1 MLKLACISCPNF
13 GWKTAFVLTTLRV
26 ISARSI
32 QKSDLQLPPDAAEN
46 ARHTIEMF
54 KSAYQS
60 YKSFAWGHDS
70 LAPLTNG
77 YIDDRNGWGAT
88 IVDSLSTMHI
98 MGLEDLFKEGVE
110 FTLSIDFSSSKTNST
125 VSLFES
131 TIRYIGGI
139 LSAYELDGRKDRR
152 LVDKAQELADKLVHS
167 WVDDND
173 IPYNELNFTINQ
185 PIIEEVCY
193 TAFLPATMCCNT
205 IFSAVAGT
213 LVLEWSRLSEY
224 TGKAQYRELS
234 EKSMRRIGLLPS
246 PFPGLPAQMVDPK
259 TNKPNGTYVTWG
271 GGSDS
276 YFEYLI
282 KYGRFTN
289 NANTIWTKQWLTAVD
304 SSITHLAQ
312 EPIGTDIK
320 GLLYL
325 GEWYNETFRHLGSHL
340 ACFHGGNWIMGG
352 RLTDND
358 TIVDYG
364 LRLTDTCWNTYE
376 RTATGLGP
384 EVFGFVGP
392 DGDLAGK
399 AKPSSS
405 DLAFYK
411 ENGFYSYND
420 SMWAYYDLRPE
431 VLESNFYAWR
441 TTGDIKYQQ
450 RAHAALLSIEKYCKV
465 DGGYV
470 GIDDVRLVEQESY
483 INQTETFLFAEVLKY
498 LYLTFADPQKINL
511 DEWVMNTEAHPLM
524 APPLLDTYATTR
536 WVGPVEPFR
545 LRAVRAAVT
554 VARSA
559 AYLNALA
566 WVVAII
572 LLGTSW
578 RLRHRVLKEE

>member
-1 MLKLACISCPNF
+1 MLKITHISYLNY
-13 GWKTAFVLTTLRV
+13 GWKTAFILVTLRV
-26 ISARSI
+26 TSARNI
-32 QKSDLQLPPDAAEN
+32 QKPDLQLPADAAEN
-46 ARHTIEMF
+46 AQHTIEIF

-60 YKSFAWGHDS
+60 YKSVAWGHDS
-70 LAPLTNG
+70 LAPLTNS

-98 MGLEDLFKEGVE
+98 MGLKDWFEEGVE
-110 FTLSIDFSSSKTNST
+110 FTLGIDFSRSKTDST
-125 VSLFES
+125 ISLFES

-139 LSAYELDGRKDRR
+139 LSAYELDGKKDKR
-152 LVDKAQELADKLVHS
+152 LVDKAKELAEKLVYA
-167 WVDDND
+167 WVDNND
-173 IPYNELNFTINQ
+173 IPYNELNFTTNR
-185 PIIEEVCY
+185 PIIEE
-193 TAFLPATMCCNT
+193 TGL
-205 IFSAVAGT
+205 AVAGT

-224 TGKAQYRELS
+224 TGDAKYRELP
-234 EKSMRRIGLLPS
+234 EKAMHRLTLLPA
-246 PFPGLPAQMVDPK
+246 PFPSLPVQMVDPK

-282 KYGRFTN
+282 KYGRLTN
-289 NANTIWTKQWLTAVD
+289 NANTLWTKQWLTAVD
-304 SSITHLAQ
+304 SSIIHLAQ
-312 EPIGTDIK
+312 EAVDTDIK

-325 GEWYNETFRHLGSHL
+325 GEWYNGTFRHLGSHL

-392 DGDLAGK
+392 DGNKAGK

-405 DLAFYK
+405 DLAYYK

-420 SMWAYYDLRPE
+420 SMWSYYDLRPE

-441 TTGDIKYQQ
+441 ATGDIKYQQ

-470 GIDDVRLVEQESY
+470 GINDVRLTEQDSY

-498 LYLTFADPQKINL
+498 LYLTFADPQTTNL

-524 APPLLDTYATTR
+524 APPPLDTYAIAR

-559 AYLNALA
+559 AYLKALA
-566 WVVAII
+566 WIVAII

-578 RLRHRVLKEE
+578 RLRHRALKVE